1 MKLRV
6 VNPTGTDLAK
16 PSVAISEVEI
26 NEWVG
31 SYTTN
36 STAALQSL
44 SVNGL
49 DVSAADLAAGSYD
62 TEAILIDNIQYA
74 GADNAAV
81 TYIPPYENAAKLII
95 ESEDHSTRNT
105 FTINLGADV
114 SSGDAADDSRD
125 YDYQKTTATAA
136 SAYPGTGNEGP
147 ASYAVDNNTG
157 TWWHT
162 NWNVTVPMS
171 DFWITLELEEET
183 VLDALRY
190 YGRDGSING
199 RVGEYKVEVSTDGD
213 KWTQVSTG
221 EWENTAGWKL
231 AVFDQPN
238 GRTDNRHQQRRSDSS
253 GSEGSRCCRC
263 RTSGNSGTG

>member
-6 VNPTGTDLAK
+6 VNPTGTDLER

-36 STAALQSL
+36 STAKLQSL
-44 SVNGL
+44 TVNGL
-49 DVSAADLAAGSYD
+49 EVNASDLAAGEFN
-62 TEAILIDNIQYA
+62 TEAILIDDIQYA

-81 TYIPPYENAAKLII
+81 TYIPPYENRATLII
-95 ESEDHSTRNT
+95 EAEDHSQRNT
-105 FTINLGADV
+105 YRINLGADPAD
-114 SSGDAADDSRD
+114 SGNAEDDSRD
-125 YDYQKTTATAA
+125 YDYQKTTATAG
-136 SAYPGTGNEGP
+136 SEYPGTGNEGP
-147 ASYAVDNNTG
+147 ASYVVDNNTG

-199 RVGEYKVEVSTDGD
+199 RVGEYTK
-213 KWTQVSTG
+213 
-221 EWENTAGWKL
+221 
-231 AVFDQPN
+231 
-238 GRTDNRHQQRRSDSS
+238 
-253 GSEGSRCCRC
+253 
-263 RTSGNSGTG
+263 